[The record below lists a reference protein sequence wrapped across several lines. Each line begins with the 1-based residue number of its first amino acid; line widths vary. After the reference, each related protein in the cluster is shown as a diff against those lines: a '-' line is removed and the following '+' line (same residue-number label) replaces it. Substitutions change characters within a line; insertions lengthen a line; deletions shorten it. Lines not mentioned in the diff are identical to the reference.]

1 MSRWTKF
8 LDKPAS
14 VSADVTVSTLAGV
27 AAFIVLSV
35 ALPVVPLIGWA
46 ASALSPSLAG
56 VLAGMT
62 YVRARKNL
70 LDPEP
75 AFKA

>member
-1 MSRWTKF
+1 MSRFTQF

-14 VSADVTVSTLAGV
+14 VTTDVAVATGVGV
-27 AAFIVLSV
+27 ASFIVLNV

-56 VLAGMT
+56 VAAGMT

-70 LDPEP
+70 LDPAP